1 MSEEYVDM
9 FSCNEHAILSG
20 TLKLDHDNG
29 IWSIYMFLHVRLIY
43 IRSKTVSVCP
53 RTCRAFETDAVLL
66 VRGKH
71 GGSLSYGNVRG
82 QAQYWLAS
90 SEYQHEQMCDGRVLI
105 FSGPPA

>member
-9 FSCNEHAILSG
+9 FSCNEHVILSG
-20 TLKLDHDNG
+20 TLKLEHDNG

-43 IRSKTVSVCP
+43 IR
-53 RTCRAFETDAVLL
+53 AFETDAVLL
-66 VRGKH
+66 VRRKH

-90 SEYQHEQMCDGRVLI
+90 SEYKHEQMCDGRVLI